1 MGFCPDCGARVEG
14 RFCANCGRSVAG
26 AAPSRPAAAKA
37 GLTDDQAAALAY
49 LLGAVTGALFLMW
62 APYNQSRNVRFHAFQ
77 SIFLTAGW
85 LVLVFVIGLVFSFWV
100 GLGFAIGRLAQL
112 AALAGWLFIMWQTYQ
127 GHRVV
132 VPFVGPL
139 AEKQV

>member
-1 MGFCPDCGARVEG
+1 M
-14 RFCANCGRSVAG
+14 
-26 AAPSRPAAAKA
+26 
-37 GLTDDQAAALAY
+37 TDDQAAALAY